1 LLLPPDPQPLLAALR
16 QRWGDGLLWHL
27 EAVRQHGVVRLSG
40 LPLLRY
46 EGPTALAA
54 LIDQCRDLGALVF
67 DPHQITV
74 EEGGLGGIDPA
85 QVAAKTNHDPA
96 GLLNPGKLRG
106 WLEAKGASGWPP
118 APGR

>member
-1 LLLPPDPQPLLAALR
+1 MVKLGPPRRNSRARRLAAIDASDDFL
-16 QRWGDGLLWHL
+16 QRAELNA
-27 EAVRQHGVVRLSG
+27 EIES
-40 LPLLRY
+40 
-46 EGPTALAA
+46 LAA

-74 EEGGLGGIDPA
+74 EEGGLGHIDPA

-118 APGR
+118 APRR